1 MTTPASLTSLNGFTA
16 DRSLTAKH
24 HAYIPHTMSDDFNP
38 TDLAAIDEARS
49 TAKEQSRFDAA
60 VELDDIRWLMSS
72 KRGRRFMWRLLG
84 DAGLYQQSFDGNTN
98 WSIFKEGKRSIALRL
113 MASVHLIEDGAAL
126 YAAMANE
133 AKGKDKPN
141 G

>member
-1 MTTPASLTSLNGFTA
+1 MN
-16 DRSLTAKH
+16 
-24 HAYIPHTMSDDFNP
+24 DDFNP
-38 TDLAAIDEARS
+38 TDLTALDEQRS

-60 VELDDIRWLMSS
+60 VELEDVRWLMSS

-113 MASVHLIEDGAAL
+113 MASIHLIDDGAAL

-133 AKGKDKPN
+133 AKVKDKPN